1 VGGGAAADAAKM
13 ARHDN
18 VYDAML
24 SGFMKLILVIC
35 IGVPAKRD
43 QSGKWR
49 QSRR

>member
-1 VGGGAAADAAKM
+1 M

-24 SGFMKLILVIC
+24 SGFMKLTLAIC
-35 IGVPAKRD
+35 IGAPAECD